1 MSQITLYLD
10 EETEAL
16 LAAAAAQSGMSR
28 SKWVAEVIRRYASDT
43 WPADTLA
50 LAGAF
55 PDFPL
60 RAEFQQ
66 PGQAA
71 DVPRVGF

>member
-10 EETEAL
+10 EKTDAL
-16 LAAAAAQSGMSR
+16 LARAAANSGLSKSR
-28 SKWVAEVIRRYASDT
+28 WVADVIRRHAEDA
-43 WPADTLA
+43 WPPECRA

-60 RAEFQQ
+60 RDA
-66 PGQAA
+66 AA
-71 DVPRVGF
+71 DATLPPDAPRVGF

>member
-10 EETEAL
+10 DATEAL
-16 LAAAAAQSGMSR
+16 LARAAQASGLSKSR
-28 SKWVAEVIRRYASDT
+28 WVAELIRQHAHDT
-43 WPADTLA
+43 WPAECIA

-60 RAEFQQ
+60 REDLPSQ
-66 PGQAA
+66 GN
-71 DVPRVGF
+71 DLPRIGF